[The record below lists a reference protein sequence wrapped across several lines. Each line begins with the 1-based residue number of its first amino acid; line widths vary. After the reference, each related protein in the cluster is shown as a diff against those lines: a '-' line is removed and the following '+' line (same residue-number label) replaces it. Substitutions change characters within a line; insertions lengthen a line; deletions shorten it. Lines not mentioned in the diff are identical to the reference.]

1 MRYLVDTQAVIWML
15 ESDPKL
21 SANASLAIKNVQ
33 NEHLVYEVATVL
45 TSYQ

>member
-21 SANASLAIKNVQ
+21 SKKASSAIRNVQ
-33 NEHLVYEVATVL
+33 NELYV
-45 TSYQ
+45 